1 MTGRIELHQEING
14 IYHVKIVDDLK
25 NTLAVSIDYVSRKA
39 ALEGVFALR
48 EIAGTAHVSDCT
60 PRQSA
65 ADQSRTV
72 A

>member
-14 IYHVKIVDDLK
+14 SYCVKIVDDLK
-25 NTLAVSIDYVSRKA
+25 NTLAVSIDFVSRKA

-48 EIAGTAHVSDCT
+48 EITGTAHVSDCT
-60 PRQSA
+60 PRQST
-65 ADQSRTV
+65 ADQSRTI